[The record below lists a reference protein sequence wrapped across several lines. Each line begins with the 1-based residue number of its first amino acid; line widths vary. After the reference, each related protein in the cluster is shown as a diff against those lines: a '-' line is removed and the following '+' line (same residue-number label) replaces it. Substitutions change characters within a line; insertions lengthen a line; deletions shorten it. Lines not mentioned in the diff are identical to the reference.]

1 MVGVSA
7 DVVAALQ
14 AALEDQRPRLVTRWR
29 VADHASADLLLVD
42 ADSVY
47 GHMDWLKAVSAGRQ
61 VVALT
66 ISPDAY
72 GDQPTLRLP
81 VVAADLGNLL
91 NRLAGD
97 ASASERVVTPI
108 RPAAEAATV
117 ATSAPVAEAPTP
129 PRRVTPIIRPVAPP
143 RIAAQ
148 RAGAPAAATSAAVAL
163 PAVASV
169 AAPAPTPV
177 PAPPPALCLED
188 LLAQEPAREGL
199 LQLQADGLPVL
210 LLDPRDRTW
219 RSPVTLKNLAPW
231 CARPLEPC
239 DVTVLDEAQFAAA
252 AGTLTAHRHARLQWL
267 VHLLRSDGRLVA
279 PLDPNGRFK
288 LARWPQS
295 EREFPKHFRIA
306 TMMLKEA
313 APLDEIAE
321 LAGATVA
328 DVANFVNAYHAL
340 GYIEC
345 EEPVR
350 LYDEPRRAS
359 RLFGGR

>member
-1 MVGVSA
+1 
-7 DVVAALQ
+7 
-14 AALEDQRPRLVTRWR
+14 
-29 VADHASADLLLVD
+29 
-42 ADSVY
+42 
-47 GHMDWLKAVSAGRQ
+47 
-61 VVALT
+61 
-66 ISPDAY
+66 
-72 GDQPTLRLP
+72 
-81 VVAADLGNLL
+81 
-91 NRLAGD
+91 
-97 ASASERVVTPI
+97 
-108 RPAAEAATV
+108 
-117 ATSAPVAEAPTP
+117 
-129 PRRVTPIIRPVAPP
+129 
-143 RIAAQ
+143 
-148 RAGAPAAATSAAVAL
+148 
-163 PAVASV
+163 
-169 AAPAPTPV
+169 V

-219 RSPVTLKNLAPW
+219 RSPVTLKNLGPW
-231 CARPLEPC
+231 CARPLEPS

-252 AGTLTAHRHARLQWL
+252 AGTLTAHPHARLQWL
-267 VHLLRSDGRLVA
+267 VHLLRSDGRLVT

-321 LAGATVA
+321 LAGATVT

-350 LYDEPRRAS
+350 LYDQPRRAS